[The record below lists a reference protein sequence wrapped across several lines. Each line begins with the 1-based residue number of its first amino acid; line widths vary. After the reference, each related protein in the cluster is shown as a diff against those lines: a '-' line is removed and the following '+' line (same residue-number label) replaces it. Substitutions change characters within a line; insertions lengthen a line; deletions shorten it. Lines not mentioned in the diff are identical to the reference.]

1 MYNLLIDYLYQIE
14 SWNSN
19 EAFLRDAIVTSSA
32 KLLAKCHDEAEK
44 NNLVMIAPL
53 LRQVQESIIVISG
66 LEEGVLT
73 AEEFII
79 KQQKSSDIMNR
90 IEEKGLQIK
99 KSEFD
104 FFNNYLKGVK
114 NYLNKYSHT
123 SFEGVMTLFTE
134 RFEVF
139 EIKQFKRIMIRFA
152 INLIEIP
159 FLVMTNHIYKLDLE
173 IPKAEDYQMELKE
186 LGTLKYVTRHFPDS
200 IRDFIYKSELLKG
213 YYLNATKDLKNLFH
227 EFIERYE
234 DFIRKN

>member
-1 MYNLLIDYLYQIE
+1 M
-14 SWNSN
+14 
-19 EAFLRDAIVTSSA
+19 
-32 KLLAKCHDEAEK
+32 
-44 NNLVMIAPL
+44 
-53 LRQVQESIIVISG
+53 
-66 LEEGVLT
+66 
-73 AEEFII
+73 
-79 KQQKSSDIMNR
+79 
-90 IEEKGLQIK
+90 
-99 KSEFD
+99 
-104 FFNNYLKGVK
+104 KGVK
-114 NYLNKYSHT
+114 DYLNKYSHT

-173 IPKAEDYQMELKE
+173 IPKAEDYQVELKE

-200 IRDFIYKSELLKG
+200 IRDFIYQSELLKG